1 MSLGMEKWKPC
12 REQCRAICM
21 GSTAAF
27 PRDQVLASAQAL
39 ATSPPLNSPQVMPCL
54 LQVFPTEVLLSSYQ
68 HMGER
73 VVPFL

>member
-1 MSLGMEKWKPC
+1 MSLGMEKWRPW

-27 PRDQVLASAQAL
+27 PRDPTLASAQAL
-39 ATSPPLNSPQVMPCL
+39 AVSPPLSSHQLTPCL
-54 LQVFPTEVLLSSYQ
+54 LQVFPTEVLLSSS
-68 HMGER
+68 HHVGDR